1 MLNLHQQLAE
11 AQAALRDAED
21 TFKLV
26 KAKVEQEAIASA
38 FNDYGKNERDRERFL
53 TNALAG
59 DIDYARALL
68 RLRRS
73 ELAVDQLK
81 AALAMQEDDR
91 RTYEWSVRAALAE
104 ALGGQREPFEAA
116 MDEAVDDGADRM
128 TATQVGRQPQPNYST
143 LADDVEV
150 PAAPQAL
157 QRHGLDRDGYLI
169 DTSDWYGR
177 D

>member
-59 DIDYARALL
+59 DTGYARALL

-81 AALAMQEDDR
+81 AALATQEEDR
-91 RTYEWSVRAALAE
+91 RAYEWSVRAALVE
-104 ALGGQREPFEAA
+104 ALGMRREPFDAA
-116 MDEAVDDGADRM
+116 MDEAVDCATMRRDFVSALNELDPTDQA
-128 TATQVGRQPQPNYST
+128 TAKAGRGCIISGEIP
-143 LADDVEV
+143 DE
-150 PAAPQAL
+150 
-157 QRHGLDRDGYLI
+157 
-169 DTSDWYGR
+169 W
-177 D
+177 